1 MQDRPSGVNNRS
13 ANFPMAHLP
22 LTLVYRQKFIL
33 DSLRES
39 AETKQRIA
47 GRCPADISKAVDI
60 LIEAFNKKK
69 KILLCGNGGSASDAQ
84 HLATEF
90 VIRLNP
96 KIQRPA
102 LAAIALTADTAN
114 LTAGANDIGYDNVFA
129 RSVEAL
135 GVPGDVL
142 IGISTS
148 GNSASVNNAFR
159 KAREKGMVTIGLL
172 GKDGGQSK
180 ALVDL
185 AIVVP
190 SEDTQRIQE
199 GHITIGHIIFQ
210 EVEQEMFG

>member
-1 MQDRPSGVNNRS
+1 
-13 ANFPMAHLP
+13 MAHLP

-39 AETKQRIA
+39 SETKQRIA
-47 GRCPADISKAVDI
+47 EQCTADISRAVDI

-84 HLATEF
+84 HLATEL

-96 KIQRPA
+96 KIQRRA

-135 GVPGDVL
+135 GEPGDVL

-159 KAREKGMVTIGLL
+159 KAREKGMVTIGML

-180 ALVDL
+180 GLVDL

>member
-1 MQDRPSGVNNRS
+1 
-13 ANFPMAHLP
+13 MAHLP
-22 LTLVYRQKFIL
+22 LTLVYRQSFIQ
-33 DSLRES
+33 DSLKAS
-39 AETKQRIA
+39 AATKQKIA
-47 GRCPADISKAVDI
+47 EQCIGDISKAIDFI
-60 LIEAFNKKK
+60 IRAFNNKKK
-69 KILLCGNGGSASDAQ
+69 VMLCGNGGSAADAQ

-96 KIQRPA
+96 KIKRPG
-102 LAAIALTADTAN
+102 LPAIALTTDVSN

-135 GVPGDVL
+135 GQEGDIL

-148 GNSASVNNAFR
+148 GNSASVNNAFA
-159 KAREKGMVTIGLL
+159 KAREMKINTIGFL
-172 GKDGGQSK
+172 GKDGGK
-180 ALVDL
+180 AKELCDI

-190 SEDTQRIQE
+190 SDDTQRIQE

>member
-1 MQDRPSGVNNRS
+1 
-13 ANFPMAHLP
+13 MAHLP

-47 GRCPADISKAVDI
+47 DHCVAEILKAIDII
-60 LIEAFNKKK
+60 IEAFKNKK

-96 KIQRPA
+96 KIQRPG
-102 LAAIALTADTAN
+102 LPAIALTADTAN
-114 LTAGANDIGYDNVFA
+114 LTAGANDLGYDNVFA

-135 GVPGDVL
+135 GEAGDVL

-148 GNSASVNNAFR
+148 GNSASVNNAFQ
-159 KAREKGMVTIGLL
+159 KAREKGMKTIGML
-172 GKDGGQSK
+172 GKDGGKSK
-180 ALVDL
+180 SLVDL

-190 SEDTQRIQE
+190 ADDTQRIQE

-210 EVEQEMFG
+210 DVEQEMFG